1 MVLSRQTGTDEKLGT
16 PSLRQHAMPSPLH
29 PLLAPLLFSA
39 VFSLFLSNLT
49 VLAPCCP
56 PDFPSPYLSH
66 LIVAS
71 RPIPPSR
78 AHPPPLPPVS
88 PYLPA
93 SLCFIQTCPAVCCP
107 TLRPE
112 PKQPPP
118 PSPAPS
124 LSYGGRQSPALRL
137 HWGRG
142 VRIQPW
148 GPAAVN

>member
-1 MVLSRQTGTDEKLGT
+1 MLSRQTGTDEKLGT

-118 PSPAPS
+118 PFPSP
-124 LSYGGRQSPALRL
+124 LTLLRGATEPCPPITL
-137 HWGRG
+137 GARG
-142 VRIQPW
+142 
-148 GPAAVN
+148 